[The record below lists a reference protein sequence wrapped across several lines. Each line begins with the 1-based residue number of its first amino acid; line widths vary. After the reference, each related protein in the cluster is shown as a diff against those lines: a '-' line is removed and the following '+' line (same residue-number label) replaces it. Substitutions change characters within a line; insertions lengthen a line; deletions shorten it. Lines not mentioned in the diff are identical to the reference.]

1 MMVKPLLGLRQERR
15 PERRMGRR
23 WGLLYGPGLLAAG
36 LGLFAGTPAA
46 GPLEERMLQIAQSSD
61 QASARAGEDSSW
73 YRPWTWFDS
82 GSASA
87 PTLTIEQ
94 ALQATHA
101 AAQAAEQAAELSLA
115 AAQQAEQAREVARQA
130 VARTERAETLMQAA
144 RVAAAAAADQA
155 EDAETAQDAVAH
167 ADAAAAAARMA
178 RQQINVLARAAARTA
193 ELADFAGRSAVASGR
208 AANRAETAARGARL
222 AADQGEEKAARL
234 FETAELAEEA
244 ARDAA
249 DLAED
254 IAGDVRD
261 FASQAA
267 EAIEAASNGLIEI
280 DERATVAV
288 AVAAHLASLPNQ
300 NEPTAPAPEPKT
312 TVAAVPDAEP
322 ASVLLVPSAADL
334 ARTAPATAPDSPKQ
348 PATGEIGTPEPAQ
361 EQAPR
366 EPAPETPAPVTE
378 PEPAAVLDPDEAP
391 VVLRDPSQ
399 EAVPPQGVP
408 DPKESES
415 TWYKPWAWFGSDA
428 RQEAPASA
436 AVSASQ
442 EPPRAPRPE
451 VRSAEAAPSGQP
463 VEGARTE
470 TETELPSAF
479 VAAGLEMPADGSGE
493 PANAESGGSWYKPWS
508 WFGSDQPAPTQP
520 ADAAANAA
528 ATQAAGADPQGA
540 EAENQ
545 QTPPSEAAAQIAED
559 IAEDS
564 SEDSGIAGPTLDA
577 VPVSPVLVGNVTDQP
592 ALAAAAQGSADT
604 LAQAESD
611 VRTALAADGQRRA
624 AIARPRQEPRDGEA
638 EAGDSAGVAE
648 DEPEENIAAGLE
660 GVAHEAVLAAAEA
673 DAAAKL
679 EGEAVGVAKEAAL
692 KAAAAAEEARRLKQE
707 ATKARRRSESA
718 RRLAEEASGEAREFA
733 QSEFE
738 TLRQA
743 TAAAERQAREA
754 EEIAEQAAEESE
766 DAIEIANEA
775 RREAREMARLAARK
789 EREAEAAQSAVL
801 PSDDDPSIKLRVRF
815 SEGEAVLTDRS
826 QTELAGLAES
836 LRESAASP
844 VEILAYW
851 SGVSEKSGKEK
862 LYSLKRGMTVR
873 SFLKDYGVP
882 TTRIV
887 LKEVNDADSAPSLID
902 IKVR

>member
-1 MMVKPLLGLRQERR
+1 
-15 PERRMGRR
+15 MGRR

-61 QASARAGEDSSW
+61 QAPARAGEDSSW

-130 VARTERAETLMQAA
+130 VARAGRAEALMQAA
-144 RVAAAAAADQA
+144 RVAAASAADQA

-222 AADQGEEKAARL
+222 VADQGEEKAARL

-267 EAIEAASNGLIEI
+267 QAIEAASNGLIEI

-288 AVAAHLASLPNQ
+288 AIAAHLASLPNQ

-361 EQAPR
+361 AQAPR

-399 EAVPPQGVP
+399 EAVPPRGVP

-415 TWYKPWAWFGSDA
+415 
-428 RQEAPASA
+428 
-436 AVSASQ
+436 
-442 EPPRAPRPE
+442 
-451 VRSAEAAPSGQP
+451 
-463 VEGARTE
+463 
-470 TETELPSAF
+470 
-479 VAAGLEMPADGSGE
+479 
-493 PANAESGGSWYKPWS
+493 SWYKPWS
-508 WFGSDQPAPTQP
+508 WFGSDQPASTPP

-540 EAENQ
+540 EPENQ

-559 IAEDS
+559 IAEDR

-679 EGEAVGVAKEAAL
+679 EGETVGVAKEAAL
-692 KAAAAAEEARRLKQE
+692 KAAAAAEEAQRLKQE

-754 EEIAEQAAEESE
+754 EEIAEQAAEASE

-801 PSDDDPSIKLRVRF
+801 PSDDDPSIELRVRF

-851 SGVSEKSGKEK
+851 SGASEKSGREK